1 MALQDMLD
9 QMLAAGRELAAKGQT
24 FAEEKLNIP
33 AEGAERDQALANLGK
48 GALAGGALAILLGSK
63 AGRRLAGTA
72 AALGGMTALGKVAHD
87 AYQSWRA
94 DQAGTAAAPGAPL
107 GALTGDA
114 AEQRS
119 RALFRAMIAA
129 AKADGHIDNTERAAI
144 QSRMRQIGL
153 DDETRLMFEAELAQP
168 LDVAEVAAAA
178 DSPEAAAEIYLAS
191 LFVIDVDEP
200 AERAYLD
207 KLAAALKLQ
216 PALARQLETTAA
228 QAA

>member
-1 MALQDMLD
+1 V
-9 QMLAAGRELAAKGQT
+9 GQ
-24 FAEEKLNIP
+24 
-33 AEGAERDQALANLGK
+33 
-48 GALAGGALAILLGSK
+48 
-63 AGRRLAGTA
+63 
-72 AALGGMTALGKVAHD
+72 
-87 AYQSWRA
+87 
-94 DQAGTAAAPGAPL
+94 
-107 GALTGDA
+107 LTGDA

-129 AKADGHIDNTERAAI
+129 AKADGHIDDKERAEI
-144 QSRMRQIGL
+144 QSRIRQIGL
-153 DDETRLMFEAELAQP
+153 EDDARLMLEAELARP
-168 LDVAEVAAAA
+168 LDAAEVAAAA